1 MEDTERESD
10 EPFEGVDVDSP
21 VGRIRVGR
29 SRGRRFR
36 FRVGNADDAYSAARR
51 RVRRRLR
58 FYRHLATYLV
68 LNLVFLA
75 FDGLT
80 GGGFWVQWV
89 AGIWG
94 AFLLYHFL
102 SGLVFPNL
110 WGSEAERRM
119 IERELRRRGEPAEDQ
134 Q

>member
-1 MEDTERESD
+1 MEDTERDDD
-10 EPFEGVDVDSP
+10 EPFEGVDIESP
-21 VGRIRVGR
+21 VGRIRMG
-29 SRGRRFR
+29 RGRGRG
-36 FRVGNADDAYSAARR
+36 FRVDVGGENDTYRVARR
-51 RVRRRLR
+51 RVRRRIR

-68 LNLVFLA
+68 LNLIFLA

-94 AFLLYHFL
+94 AFVLYDFL

-119 IERELRRRGEPAEDQ
+119 IESELRRRGQPVDDR
-134 Q
+134 

>member
-1 MEDTERESD
+1 MEDTERDDD
-10 EPFEGVDVDSP
+10 EPFEGVDIESP
-21 VGRIRVGR
+21 VGRIRMG
-29 SRGRRFR
+29 RGRGRG
-36 FRVGNADDAYSAARR
+36 FRVDVGGENDAHRAARR
-51 RVRRRLR
+51 RVRRRIR

-68 LNLVFLA
+68 LNLIFLA

-94 AFLLYHFL
+94 AFVLYDFL

-119 IERELRRRGEPAEDQ
+119 IENELKRRGKPADDR
-134 Q
+134 

>member
-1 MEDTERESD
+1 MEDAEREND
-10 EPFEGVDVDSP
+10 EPFDGVDIDSP
-21 VGRIRVGR
+21 LGRIRLG
-29 SRGRRFR
+29 RGRGGSVRFK
-36 FRVGNADDAYSAARR
+36 VGNTDDAYRAARR

-58 FYRHLATYLV
+58 FYRHLATYV
-68 LNLVFLA
+68 ILNLIFLA

-94 AFLLYHFL
+94 VFLVYDFL

-119 IERELRRRGEPAEDQ
+119 IERELRRRGQPVEDE
-134 Q
+134 